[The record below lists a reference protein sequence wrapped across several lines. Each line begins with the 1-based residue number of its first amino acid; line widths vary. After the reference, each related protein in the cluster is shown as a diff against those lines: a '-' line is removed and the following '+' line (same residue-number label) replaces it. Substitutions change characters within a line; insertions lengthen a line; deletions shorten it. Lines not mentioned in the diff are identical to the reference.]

1 MTCITHDID
10 RDNMRCRRCGK
21 PLRQIM
27 AEQGAYVPVD
37 VEQTDMPPIEA
48 PQTTEPP
55 AAGFR
60 YGFFRCAVDH
70 RFYVRSIDLD
80 GGCVTF
86 CSYQN
91 AALAESVLMTAME
104 IAQTG
109 ARITKLTGIPVEF
122 EERGRFGDIPP
133 I

>member
-10 RDNMRCRRCGK
+10 RHNRRCRRCGK
-21 PLRQIM
+21 PLRDIM
-27 AEQGAYVPVD
+27 AEQGPYVPVEI
-37 VEQTDMPPIEA
+37 EQEQPTTTHTPPEA
-48 PQTTEPP
+48 P

-60 YGFFRCAVDH
+60 YGVFRCAIDH

-86 CSYQN
+86 CSYQDGEF
-91 AALAESVLMTAME
+91 AESVLMTAVE
-104 IAQTG
+104 IAEAG
-109 ARITKLTGIPVEF
+109 AKITRLTGIPVEF